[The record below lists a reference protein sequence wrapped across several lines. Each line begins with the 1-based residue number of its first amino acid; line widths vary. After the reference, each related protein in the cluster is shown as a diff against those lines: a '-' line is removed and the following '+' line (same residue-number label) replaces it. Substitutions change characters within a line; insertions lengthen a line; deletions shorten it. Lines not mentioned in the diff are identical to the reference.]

1 MQTNKLKA
9 PIKVENYDYNEPH
22 PRHNDIFPNIIRAG
36 IFGPSGCGKTNVL
49 IQILLEI
56 NTYTNIYLCSKTPH
70 QEKYDR
76 LKSIIEIYNS
86 LLSTSCDN
94 SKAEFKVELTTLLPN
109 ELKEPEEIE
118 PYSVIIFDD
127 ILTDPQ
133 ENIATYYLRGRHYNI
148 SCFYLAQTYSKVQKQ
163 CIRDNFNYLIIFK
176 QDLTNL
182 KHIFNN
188 HITDLTFEEFK
199 EMCNSCWSQKYGFLV
214 IDKECNDKNEIYKK
228 NFEEGFHI
236 LS

>member
-9 PIKVENYDYNEPH
+9 PIKVENYDYNKPH
-22 PRHNDIFPNIIRAG
+22 PRYNDFFPNIIRAG
-36 IFGPSGCGKTNVL
+36 IFGPSGSGKMNVL

-56 NTYTNIYLCSKTPH
+56 NTYLNIYLCTKTPH

-76 LKSIIEIYNS
+76 LKAIIEIFNEKTEYKVT
-86 LLSTSCDN
+86 LS
-94 SKAEFKVELTTLLPN
+94 TLLPN
-109 ELKEPEEIE
+109 ELPEPEEIE

-148 SCFYLAQTYSKVQKQ
+148 SCFYLAQTYSKVPKQ

-188 HITDLTFEEFK
+188 HITDLPFEKFK
-199 EMCNSCWSQKYGFLV
+199 EICNLCWNQEYGFLV
-214 IDKECNDKNEIYKK
+214 IDKECNNKNEVYKK
-228 NFEEGFHI
+228 NFEEGFI
-236 LS
+236 V